1 MVLFPG
7 PLLLV
12 VFFRVLMEVIRPA
25 HRVTSMDIID
35 LGVTFSLKKPSLFSS
50 DISKATVRMQERKKL
65 STRKLV
71 FFQKLDH
78 DITLIKNRVEKIAK
92 AKGISMAQLSL
103 AWIMSQ
109 KGIFFSSVT
118 PPAVSS

>member
-1 MVLFPG
+1 
-7 PLLLV
+7 
-12 VFFRVLMEVIRPA
+12 
-25 HRVTSMDIID
+25 
-35 LGVTFSLKKPSLFSS
+35 
-50 DISKATVRMQERKKL
+50 MQERKKL

-71 FFQKLDH
+71 FFKKLDH